1 MPTVSPAAS
10 KFAHGGQELWLRSYG
25 GDKLSSFGDNVA
37 FVTSLEVDDNPSA
50 QNSLQTKP
58 FLVRQASMPCGVN
71 KSGSPQ

>member
-1 MPTVSPAAS
+1 MPTVYPAGS
-10 KFAHGGQELWLRSYG
+10 KFAHGGQEF
-25 GDKLSSFGDNVA
+25 SSFDDNVD